1 MYIIDLYS
9 EMLSEHKKKICEGR
23 SDICKENS
31 LECLKFVFEK
41 IKIFLEKH
49 FDYPSLLDLFE
60 RSSTGRP
67 PTLIRG
73 SRNMKTRLK
82 GLVLKGL

>member
-9 EMLSEHKKKICEGR
+9 EMLSEHKKICGR

-41 IKIFLEKH
+41 IKIF
-49 FDYPSLLDLFE
+49 
-60 RSSTGRP
+60 
-67 PTLIRG
+67 
-73 SRNMKTRLK
+73 
-82 GLVLKGL
+82 

>member
-9 EMLSEHKKKICEGR
+9 EMLSEHKKICEGR

-41 IKIFLEKH
+41 IKDILEKH
-49 FDYPSLLDLFE
+49 FDYPSI
-60 RSSTGRP
+60 SRP
-67 PTLIRG
+67 
-73 SRNMKTRLK
+73 
-82 GLVLKGL
+82 V

>member
-9 EMLSEHKKKICEGR
+9 EMLSEHKKICEGR

-41 IKIFLEKH
+41 NKDILEKH
-49 FDYPSLLDLFE
+49 FDYPSFFF
-60 RSSTGRP
+60 RP
-67 PTLIRG
+67 
-73 SRNMKTRLK
+73 
-82 GLVLKGL
+82 V